1 MKKTRWEQMISMI
14 GVFSAMAVM
23 ALFNP
28 AMAATDFKV
37 ATGGAKGT
45 YSTMF
50 GEMKKTCPTP
60 DLNLIEVNT
69 TGSNDNLSLL
79 AGNQVNAVFTQTDV
93 LFFRA
98 GVDDMS
104 KVRTL
109 VALHPEEIHVV
120 SATAGKLEGDTFGYG
135 GTRTVFTDVQQLTGR
150 KVAAAGGAITTA
162 NVIRLQGKIDF
173 EVLQMKS
180 NEESLAAVAAGTADA
195 AILVGGSPLP
205 LIDAL
210 GPDMQ
215 LMFFS
220 PEMQTR
226 LGKVYR
232 PARVSYQKMGAAGVS
247 TIATDALFVSRE
259 YKTPKMVA
267 GLKALRHCLIEA
279 VPELQETT
287 GTHPKWMAVDPTN
300 KGKWEWMDL

>member
-1 MKKTRWEQMISMI
+1 MRRITSLLTVPLMCALAII
-14 GVFSAMAVM
+14 GTAH
-23 ALFNP
+23 
-28 AMAATDFKV
+28 AATDFKV

-45 YSTMF
+45 YSSMF
-50 GEMKKTCPTP
+50 AEVKKTCPSP

-109 VALHPEEIHVV
+109 FALHPEEVHVV
-120 SATAGKLEGDTFGYG
+120 SATAGKLEGATLGIG
-135 GTRTVFTDVQQLTGR
+135 GTRTVFTNVQQLQGR
-150 KVAAAGGAITTA
+150 VVAAAGGSITTA
-162 NVIRLQGKIDF
+162 NVIRLQGKIEYD
-173 EVLQMKS
+173 VMQVAS
-180 NEESLAAVAAGTADA
+180 NEEALAAVAGGQADA
-195 AILVGGSPLP
+195 AILVGGAPLP
-205 LIDAL
+205 LINNL

-215 LMFFS
+215 LMFFAPDLQEKLS
-220 PEMQTR
+220 
-226 LGKVYR
+226 KVYR
-232 PARVSYQKMGAAGVS
+232 PARLSYQKMGAAGVN
-247 TIATDALFVSRE
+247 TVATDALFVSRE

-267 GLKALRHCLIEA
+267 GLKALRSCLTEA

-287 GTHPKWMAVDPTN
+287 GTHPKWMAVDPAN

>member
-1 MKKTRWEQMISMI
+1 MKKNRFTRMIGMI
-14 GVFSAMAVM
+14 GVAA
-23 ALFNP
+23 ALIIASMP
-28 AMAATDFKV
+28 GYAATDFKV

-45 YSTMF
+45 YSTMYN
-50 GEMKKTCPTP
+50 EMKKTCPSP
-60 DLNLIEVNT
+60 ELNLIEVTT

-98 GVDDMS
+98 SVDDMS

-109 VALHPEEIHVV
+109 VALHPEEVHVV

-135 GTRTVFTDVQQLTGR
+135 GTRTVFTDVQQLVGR
-150 KVAAAGGAITTA
+150 TVAAAGGAITTA
-162 NVIRLQGKIDF
+162 NVIRLQGKVDF
-173 EVLQMKS
+173 NVLQVAT
-180 NEESLAAVAAGTADA
+180 NEDALVAVAMGQAEA
-195 AILVGGSPLP
+195 AILVGGAPLP
-205 LIDAL
+205 LINAL
-210 GPDMQ
+210 GSDMQ

-220 PEMQTR
+220 PDLQTR
-226 LGKVYR
+226 LAKVYR
-232 PARVSYQKMGAAGVS
+232 PARLSYQKMGAAGVN

-267 GLKALRHCLIEA
+267 GLKALRSCLINA

-287 GTHPKWMAVDPTN
+287 GTHPKWMSVDPAN
-300 KGKWEWMDL
+300 QGKWEWMDL